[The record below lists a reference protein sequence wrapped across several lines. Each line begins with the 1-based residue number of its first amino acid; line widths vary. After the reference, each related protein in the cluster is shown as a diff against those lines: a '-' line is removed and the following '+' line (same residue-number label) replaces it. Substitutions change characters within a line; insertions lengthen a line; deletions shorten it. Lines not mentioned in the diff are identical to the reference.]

1 MCIPCIDGATRFCV
15 IFFFFKQKTAYEL
28 RISDWSS
35 DVCSSDLW
43 WATPPAA
50 TIGRGASATP
60 WRRCWSAACRRVR
73 RPLRRDGGLANRGAA
88 TDIPWTA
95 DPHGRD
101 PMAADDNP
109 DPQTRTELE
118 AADRKSTRLNSSH

>member
-1 MCIPCIDGATRFCV
+1 M
-15 IFFFFKQKTAYEL
+15 
-28 RISDWSS
+28 
-35 DVCSSDLW
+35 
-43 WATPPAA
+43 
-50 TIGRGASATP
+50 P

-118 AADRKSTRLNSSH
+118 AAAFRTPVAHLRAHPEVQNIDRMKPEERRLGNAGAST